1 MSYTFTLAPGALE
14 TELKRLI
21 LQETD
26 KLDDFAPEAIGAAEP
41 LFGDSCSV
49 AARMAIFMRCGWRA
63 QRRLSRAH

>member
-26 KLDDFAPEAIGAAEP
+26 KLDDFAPEAIGDDEP
-41 LFGDSCSV
+41 LFGDSSRV
-49 AARMAIFMRCGWRA
+49 A
-63 QRRLSRAH
+63 RRH